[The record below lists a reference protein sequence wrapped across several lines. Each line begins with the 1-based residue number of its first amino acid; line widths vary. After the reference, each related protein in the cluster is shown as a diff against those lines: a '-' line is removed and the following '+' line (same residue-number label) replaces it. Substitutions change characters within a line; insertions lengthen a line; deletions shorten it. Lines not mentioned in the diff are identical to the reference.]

1 MKKNRGKFI
10 LLSGLFL
17 FLSLAAGAQTRVIT
31 GQVSD
36 LSGPLP
42 GAGIVIKG
50 TGQGTT
56 ADIDGHYRITLRGGE
71 RYSPGLFL
79 RRL

>member
-50 TGQGTT
+50 PGQGTT
-56 ADIDGHYRITLRGGE
+56 ADIDGHYRITLPGG
-71 RYSPGLFL
+71 GAI
-79 RRL
+79 